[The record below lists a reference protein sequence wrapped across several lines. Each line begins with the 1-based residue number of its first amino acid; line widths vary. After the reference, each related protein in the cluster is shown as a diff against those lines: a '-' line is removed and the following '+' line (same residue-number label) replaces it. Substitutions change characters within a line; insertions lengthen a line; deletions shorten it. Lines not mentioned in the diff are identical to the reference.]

1 MTAEAERERARRD
14 AAELEGLMSVPW
26 DAPGYR
32 AACLEAVALAARLDV
47 ASFGLD
53 RFLSRLIE
61 SGPASEAEARAFL
74 ALARLYLRHGFKENA
89 RELLVKLLAFDPG
102 WGEAAILAE
111 ELGPAGGGAH
121 APGVAE
127 AALPDLPELPDAPS
141 LPDPGEVAPAAA
153 ARRGESA
160 LSALGGGALVGV
172 GTRVAG
178 RYLLK
183 ERIGKGG
190 NAVVFRAL
198 DLALEEEI
206 ALKVFLQPVDEEQ
219 ADKRVRRELKLAR
232 QLAHPN
238 IIRVYDIGFTQGC
251 RYISME
257 LLSGEDL
264 RSRLAS
270 PLSVAEAVGYLVQ
283 ACAGLQA
290 AHEQG
295 IIHRDVK
302 PENCFAT
309 TEGVLKLMDFGIAK
323 LQAAP
328 GLTTTGIIAGTPAYI
343 SPEQIRNFS
352 GVTPATDLYALG
364 VVAYE
369 MLTGSVPFQDDSS
382 MSVLIKHLNEPPP
395 PPRSRNPRLPV
406 ELEEAVLRLL
416 EKDPARRFP
425 SARDL
430 GRRLEEIL
438 LGLPRR

>member
-1 MTAEAERERARRD
+1 MTAEAEHERAVRE
-14 AAELEGLMSVPW
+14 AAELEGLMSVAW
-26 DAPGYR
+26 DAPDYR
-32 AACLEAVALAARLDV
+32 EACVKAVSLAVRLDAV
-47 ASFGLD
+47 SFGLD
-53 RFLSRLIE
+53 HFLSRIIE
-61 SGPASEAEARAFL
+61 AGPRADAEARAFL
-74 ALARLYLRHGFKENA
+74 ILARLYVRHGLKENA
-89 RELLVKLLAFDPG
+89 RELLHKLLAFDPG
-102 WGEAAILAE
+102 CGEAGALAE
-111 ELGPAGGGAH
+111 ELGPAGGAI
-121 APGVAE
+121 ARA
-127 AALPDLPELPDAPS
+127 AADASALPDLPDAPS
-141 LPDPGEVAPAAA
+141 LPDPGEVALAAA
-153 ARRGESA
+153 TRRGESA
-160 LSALGGGALVGV
+160 LSALGGGAPIGV
-172 GTRVAG
+172 GARVAG

-183 ERIGKGG
+183 ARIGKGG

-238 IIRVYDIGFTQGC
+238 IVRVYDIGFTQGC

-270 PLSVAEAVGYLVQ
+270 PLSVTEAVGYLIQ
-283 ACAGLQA
+283 ASAGLQA

-369 MLTGSVPFQDDSS
+369 LLTGSVPFQDDSS
-382 MSVLIKHLNEPPP
+382 MSVLIKHLNEAPPA
-395 PPRSRNPRLPV
+395 PRRRNPQIPV
-406 ELEEAVLRLL
+406 ELEEIVLRLL

-430 GRRLEEIL
+430 GRRLEEVL
-438 LGLPRR
+438 VGLPPR